1 MNYEKERDMRVLP
14 LKKGVLYGPV
24 NSRRLGPSLGIN
36 LLPGTYK
43 LCTFNCLYCHYG
55 WTKVH
60 TRDATK
66 YSSDLPSV
74 AQVKETLESW
84 LDKNQTRIEYI
95 TFSGNGE
102 PCLHPQ
108 FDEMVGVVREA
119 RDKLVPHAR
128 VAILSNSTCLDSEK
142 VMNGLKL
149 IDVKIMKLDAGTR
162 EAFGVINRPCL
173 KVEFER
179 VVENLKGLDDFILQS
194 VFVAGSASNSGEEEV
209 GKWMEKL
216 SYMKPREVQIYSID
230 RPSADQGLEL
240 VEKERLAE
248 IAGKAVE
255 VCGVSVK
262 AF

>member
-1 MNYEKERDMRVLP
+1 MTYEKERDMRVLA

-74 AQVKETLESW
+74 GQVKEALESW
-84 LDKNQTRIEYI
+84 LDENQTRIEYI

-108 FDEMVGVVREA
+108 FDEMVGAVHEA
-119 RDKLVPHAR
+119 KDKFVPHSR

-142 VMNGLKL
+142 VMTGLNS
-149 IDVKIMKLDAGTR
+149 IDVKIMKLDGGTR
-162 EAFGVINRPCL
+162 ETFGVINRPCP

-179 VVENLKGLDDFILQS
+179 VVENLKRLDGFVLQS
-194 VFVAGSASNSGEEEV
+194 VFVDGSASNSGEEEV
-209 GKWMEKL
+209 EKWIEKL
-216 SYMKPREVQIYSID
+216 CYMKPKEVQIYSID
-230 RPSADQGLEL
+230 RPSADQGLAL
-240 VEKERLAE
+240 VEKDRLRQIARLAE
-248 IAGKAVE
+248 EA
-255 VCGVSVK
+255 CGIPVK